1 MIKCGLVS
9 IKDNNLI
16 LYPIFLFDIKMN
28 SFLSDHFLQ
37 KKVFFYTTNNEKLL
51 LKLLLIKQFN
61 KIIQEIIDQIEP
73 NDEFFLDEMFQ
84 KKQIICIMKLIHRG
98 LKNIN
103 IALTNICYYGHPE
116 LIELLPPNEPVDWNE
131 GLSGACSGGHLNIV
145 YLMIEKGADDWNGG
159 LEDAC
164 FGGHMD
170 IINLMIS
177 KGANNWNSG
186 LEEACWHGNQTLIRL
201 MIEKG
206 AQFCNLCRKTM
217 KEHLES

>member
-1 MIKCGLVS
+1 
-9 IKDNNLI
+9 
-16 LYPIFLFDIKMN
+16 
-28 SFLSDHFLQ
+28 
-37 KKVFFYTTNNEKLL
+37 
-51 LKLLLIKQFN
+51 
-61 KIIQEIIDQIEP
+61 
-73 NDEFFLDEMFQ
+73 
-84 KKQIICIMKLIHRG
+84 
-98 LKNIN
+98 
-103 IALTNICYYGHPE
+103 
-116 LIELLPPNEPVDWNE
+116 
-131 GLSGACSGGHLNIV
+131 
-145 YLMIEKGADDWNGG
+145 MIEKGADDWNGG